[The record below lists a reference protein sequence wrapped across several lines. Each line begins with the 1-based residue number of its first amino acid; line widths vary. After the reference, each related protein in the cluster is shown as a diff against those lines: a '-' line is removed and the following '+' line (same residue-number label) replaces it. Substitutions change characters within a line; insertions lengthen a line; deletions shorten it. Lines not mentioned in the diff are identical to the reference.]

1 MNGNGTGRTR
11 GFGRWTVVAVL
22 AVTAAASG
30 CKMGTAGTRPSWWTF
45 GGTPKDDADKLAAA
59 PSFSGDVTKPSA
71 SAKPYPTTGTPNG
84 YVIDGATK
92 PGAAA
97 VAATAPTAVTYGVTP
112 PPATPDPVEMATAP
126 ARSDTAAG
134 TVPPL
139 TSIAPQVGPYASLP
153 ADPST
158 APGVAEPP
166 PLQAIAGGAV
176 PAAAPTMGASSS
188 LAPPAAPQRVA
199 DARGSAGWPGQPAGV
214 SAGSRYDTG
223 SSSRFGGGSAID
235 QPLPPPAAAS
245 MLPAALEP
253 LPPAA
258 APAAAVPSAGFP
270 APPVAAPPASPPAVP
285 ASPAAP
291 LRRADPAYRPGG
303 TSSYRH
309 SSAILAADPPPT
321 TPGAVRPV
329 GFDAPAADLP

>member
-1 MNGNGTGRTR
+1 MNGNGTGRAR

-22 AVTAAASG
+22 AVAAATSG

-45 GGTPKDDADKLAAA
+45 GGTPKDEADKLAAA

-84 YVIDGATK
+84 YVIDGAAK
-92 PGAAA
+92 PGAAS

-126 ARSDTAAG
+126 AAARSDTAGGAI
-134 TVPPL
+134 PPL
-139 TSIAPQVGPYASLP
+139 AAIAPQVGPYASLP
-153 ADPST
+153 ADAST
-158 APGVAEPP
+158 GPGVAEPP

-176 PAAAPTMGASSS
+176 PPTAPPVGGSAP
-188 LAPPAAPQRVA
+188 LVPPAAPQRVA

-258 APAAAVPSAGFP
+258 APAAAVPSGGFP
-270 APPVAAPPASPPAVP
+270 APPAAAPPAAPV
-285 ASPAAP
+285 SPAAP

-303 TSSYRH
+303 TSSYRP
-309 SSAILAADPPPT
+309 SRAILAAEPPPT